1 MRQSVRN
8 LKLLS
13 LVTISLISSI
23 VVANAQKRDHFTEM
37 ESDLI
42 RENQE
47 INMRMAVFTK
57 AIDRRFIVLNKS
69 EAAND
74 KQVKKDL
81 ETWGELP
88 KGTNAQL
95 LTDIEKI
102 LNEGIN
108 NIDDVASR
116 DLKNKLL
123 PKAMKTLVEGCKK
136 YLPQL
141 SSLNEK
147 STEQL
152 EKDAIAAALEYCGEI
167 IEAQSKVSEPEPKQK
182 P

>member
-1 MRQSVRN
+1 MRQSFRN
-8 LKLLS
+8 LKFISIVTIFLMS
-13 LVTISLISSI
+13 LVVIT
-23 VVANAQKRDHFTEM
+23 NAQKRDHFTEM

-47 INMRMAVFTK
+47 INLRMAVFTK
-57 AIDRRFIVLNKS
+57 SIDRRFIVLNKQ
-69 EAAND
+69 ETAND
-74 KQVKKDL
+74 KQIKKDL

-102 LNEGIN
+102 LNEAIN

-141 SSLNEK
+141 NLIDEK
-147 STEQL
+147 STERA

-167 IEAQSKVSEPEPKQK
+167 IEAQTKVSEPQPKQK